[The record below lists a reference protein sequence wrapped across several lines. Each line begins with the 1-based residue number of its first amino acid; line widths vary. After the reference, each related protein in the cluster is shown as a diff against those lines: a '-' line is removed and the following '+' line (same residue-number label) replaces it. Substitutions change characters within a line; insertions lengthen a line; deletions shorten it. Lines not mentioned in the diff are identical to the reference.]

1 MVNIYIEL
9 MVGLLGV
16 ILGFITMKYK
26 LGYLVSGVNI
36 KKYDNDKV
44 ANIKKY
50 DNDKVASIAG
60 SHVMLYGLILIFLSG
75 VNYIL
80 LDSNATNI
88 INITMLMSTFA
99 IVIGI
104 YYKIN
109 KYAKV
114 DISND

>member
-44 ANIKKY
+44 ASL
-50 DNDKVASIAG
+50 DG
-60 SHVMLYGLILIFLSG
+60 SHVMFYGLILIFISG

>member
-9 MVGLLGV
+9 MVGLSGV

-44 ANIKKY
+44 A
-50 DNDKVASIAG
+50 SIAG
-60 SHVMLYGLILIFLSG
+60 SHVMLYGSTILIFLSG

-80 LDSNATNI
+80 YRSCEC
-88 INITMLMSTFA
+88 
-99 IVIGI
+99 
-104 YYKIN
+104 YKYN
-109 KYAKV
+109 KYNYV
-114 DISND
+114 NEYICYGSRNLL

>member
-44 ANIKKY
+44 AK
-50 DNDKVASIAG
+50 
-60 SHVMLYGLILIFLSG
+60 
-75 VNYIL
+75 L
-80 LDSNATNI
+80 LEA
-88 INITMLMSTFA
+88 M
-99 IVIGI
+99 
-104 YYKIN
+104 
-109 KYAKV
+109 
-114 DISND
+114 

>member
-44 ANIKKY
+44 A
-50 DNDKVASIAG
+50 SIAG
-60 SHVMLYGLILIFLSG
+60 SHVMLYGLILIVLSG

>member
-16 ILGFITMKYK
+16 ILGFVIMKYK

-36 KKYDNDKV
+36 KKYDNNKV
-44 ANIKKY
+44 ANI
-50 DNDKVASIAG
+50 AG
-60 SHVMLYGLILIFLSG
+60 GHVMLYGLILIFLSG

-88 INITMLMSTFA
+88 INITMLRSTFA

-114 DISND
+114 DAK

>member
-44 ANIKKY
+44 A
-50 DNDKVASIAG
+50 SIV
-60 SHVMLYGLILIFLSG
+60 SNLSG
-75 VNYIL
+75 GI
-80 LDSNATNI
+80 S
-88 INITMLMSTFA
+88 ITRNRNT
-99 IVIGI
+99 
-104 YYKIN
+104 
-109 KYAKV
+109 
-114 DISND
+114 

>member
-36 KKYDNDKV
+36 KKYDNVKV
-44 ANIKKY
+44 AC
-50 DNDKVASIAG
+50 IAG

>member
-44 ANIKKY
+44 A
-50 DNDKVASIAG
+50 SIAG
-60 SHVMLYGLILIFLSG
+60 SHVMLYRLILIFLSG

>member
-26 LGYLVSGVNI
+26 LVYLVSGV
-36 KKYDNDKV
+36 
-44 ANIKKY
+44 NIKKY

-80 LDSNATNI
+80 

>member
-36 KKYDNDKV
+36 KKYE
-44 ANIKKY
+44 
-50 DNDKVASIAG
+50 NDKVASIAG
-60 SHVMLYGLILIFLSG
+60 IHVMLYGLILIFLSG